1 MIMSTRR
8 NGSLL
13 IITLWLVS
21 ILAVLV
27 VAIARY
33 LSLDLRLTKYRL
45 ALNQAQTLARSGIY
59 LGMQRL
65 ALDAQTPEADGE
77 AYDWLGD
84 GWAYFPRPNGVSD
97 EAGSPED
104 PGADSTVWVM
114 PFPAGQVESTS
125 FTGTL
130 TIRIADE
137 ERKLHVNT
145 ATTNHLTRLTGN
157 EAISQAIV
165 DAHDDPDTAEDRPG
179 GEPPYFAK
187 NGPLVAPE
195 ELSDIPEMTPQI
207 YETLRTHT
215 SPYTTTGE
223 PVNLNTATPEVIGA
237 LGLTATTIQMITQF
251 REGPDGSDAHE
262 QDGIF
267 REPGLAILQTL
278 QDHQGVDLRGT
289 PDGNLLIGN
298 EFGVSSEVFTVSS
311 EVFTVVAEGRTGR
324 PMVRVRMEAVVR
336 RKACGAGVPQP
347 CLIAWREG

>member
-1 MIMSTRR
+1 MLARR
-8 NGSLL
+8 TGSLL
-13 IITLWLVS
+13 IITLWLVT

-27 VAIARY
+27 VAIARH
-33 LSLDLRLTKYRL
+33 LSLDIRLTKYRL
-45 ALNQAQTLARSGIY
+45 ALDQAKTLARSGIY

-65 ALDAQTPEADGE
+65 EQDKEPGGE
-77 AYDWLGD
+77 EYDWLGD
-84 GWAYFPRPNGVSD
+84 EWAYFPRPNGVID

-114 PFPAGQVESTS
+114 PFRAGQVESTS
-125 FTGTL
+125 FTGL
-130 TIRIADE
+130 TIRITDE
-137 ERKLHVNT
+137 ERKLRVNT
-145 ATTNHLTRLTGN
+145 ATTSHLTRLTRN

-165 DAHDDPDTAEDRPG
+165 DACDEPDTAEDRPG

-223 PVNLNTATPEVIGA
+223 PVNLNTATPEVMGA
-237 LGLTATTIQMITQF
+237 LGLTGTTIQMITQF

-267 REPGLAILQTL
+267 RKPGLAILQTL
-278 QDHQGVDLRGT
+278 KDHQGVDLTGT
-289 PDGNLLIGN
+289 PDGNLLISDA
-298 EFGVSSEVFTVSS
+298 FGVSSEVFTVAS
-311 EVFTVVAEGRTGR
+311 EVFTIVAEGRTER
-324 PMVRVRMEAVVR
+324 PRVHVRMEAVVR